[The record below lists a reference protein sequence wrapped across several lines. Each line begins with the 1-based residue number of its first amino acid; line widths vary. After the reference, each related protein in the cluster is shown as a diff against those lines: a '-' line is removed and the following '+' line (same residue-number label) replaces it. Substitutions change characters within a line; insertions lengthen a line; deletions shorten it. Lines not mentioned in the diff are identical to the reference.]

1 MRHSRLAVLC
11 GLLLFGGASLAQV
24 AGLKSFYETGLQRN
38 GIVGSRLVLLRGSD
52 PAFQDSYGYARLA
65 TRQPVDDNTA
75 FHWASLTKTFTAIA
89 IMQLRDHGRLKLDD
103 PVIKY
108 IPELAAVHDPWG
120 PVSAITIRQLLSHSA
135 GFRNPT
141 WPWSGDQPWYPFEP
155 TRWSQIVAMLPYTE
169 VKFTPGSRYSYS
181 NLGYVF
187 LGQVIE
193 RLSGDDYEV
202 YVDKNIFKPLR
213 MYHSYFDKAPYS
225 LLKYRSASYQIKEGK
240 LSEMPFDFDTGITVS
255 NGGLNAPLAD
265 MVKYLKFL
273 MGEPA
278 LDSDYEEVLK
288 RSSLR
293 EMFQPV
299 LRCSRAPG
307 DPLNAPDEN
316 DSVGLGF
323 FVRQQDGVSLVG
335 HAGEQNGFMSHFYIQ
350 PESHRAYIV
359 AYNTAAYDSGQ
370 NTAVFDNALRDY
382 LVRHFFQPPS
392 GGR

>member
-1 MRHSRLAVLC
+1 MFLC
-11 GLLLFGGASLAQV
+11 ALLLCSGSSLAQV
-24 AGLKSFYETGLQRN
+24 AGLKSFYETGLKRN
-38 GIVGSRLVLLRGSD
+38 RIVGSRLVLLRGSD
-52 PAFQDSYGYARLA
+52 IPFQDSYGYARLA
-65 TRQPVDDNTA
+65 TSQPVDDNTA
-75 FHWASLTKTFTAIA
+75 FHWASITKTFTAIA

-103 PVIKY
+103 SVIKY

-120 PVSAITIRQLLSHSA
+120 PVSAITIRELLSHSA

-187 LGQVIE
+187 LGQIIQ

-202 YVDKNIFKPLR
+202 YVDKNIFKPLH

-225 LLKYRSASYQIKEGK
+225 LLKYRSASYQIKNGK
-240 LSEMPFDFDTGITVS
+240 LAEMPFDFDTGITVS

-273 MGEPA
+273 LGEPA
-278 LDSDYEEVLK
+278 QDSGYDEVLK
-288 RSSLR
+288 RSSLG
-293 EMFQPV
+293 EMFQPH
-299 LRCSRAPG
+299 LKCSRAPD
-307 DPLNAPDEN
+307 DPANAPDEN

-323 FVRQQDGVSLVG
+323 FVRRQDGVRLVG

-350 PESHRAYIV
+350 PESRRAYIV

-370 NTAVFDNALRDY
+370 NTALFDNALRDF
-382 LVRHFFQPPS
+382 LLRHFFQPS
-392 GGR
+392 SNDR